1 MSKVGAMYLE
11 MTEDAQSMTRDEFV
25 AKWGMLYVQDWHR
38 MRDPDYYDSYEPELE
53 YD

>member
-38 MRDPDYYDSYEPELE
+38 MRDPDYYDSYGPELE